1 MRGRGRG
8 QRQRGGGNNRGG
20 GGIRSRAW
28 CFTINNYKS
37 VPETLPDKMKYLCF
51 GKEVGK
57 ENKTPHLQGYVMF
70 KHAVYRPSK
79 YFEQYGNGHF
89 EVARGSVQQNIAY
102 CSKEGDFAEFGVQPQ
117 DAARRGAR
125 GGPYGARGGEMEI
138 ARYVLKILSKIFKLN
153 F

>member
-1 MRGRGRG
+1 
-8 QRQRGGGNNRGG
+8 
-20 GGIRSRAW
+20 
-28 CFTINNYKS
+28 
-37 VPETLPDKMKYLCF
+37 MKYLCF

-57 ENKTPHLQGYVMF
+57 ENGTPHLQGYVMF
-70 KHAVYRPSK
+70 KYAVYRPSK

-89 EVARGSVQQNIAY
+89 EVARGSAQQNIAY